1 LGNAS
6 EPLHAALRY
15 GTRAVTVIL
24 PLAAA
29 FVIGLLIGWVL
40 TVVYAVAAIS
50 RSQERMER
58 KVRYWQGET
67 AKARME
73 AERLARLMEA
83 HGVRPT
89 PASWEEL
96 S

>member
-1 LGNAS
+1 VTAIL
-6 EPLHAALRY
+6 PVTAAL
-15 GTRAVTVIL
+15 VV
-24 PLAAA
+24 
-29 FVIGLLIGWVL
+29 GLLIGWVL
-40 TVVYAVAAIS
+40 TVAYAVAAIS
-50 RSQERMER
+50 RSQERMQR
-58 KVRYWQGET
+58 KVRYWQAET
-67 AKARME
+67 ARARME